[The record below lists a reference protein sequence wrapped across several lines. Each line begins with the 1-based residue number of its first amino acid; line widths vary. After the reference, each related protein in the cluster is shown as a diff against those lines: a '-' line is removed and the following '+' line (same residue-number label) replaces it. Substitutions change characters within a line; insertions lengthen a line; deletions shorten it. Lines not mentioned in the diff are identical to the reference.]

1 MKLFNVLPTAG
12 LIASLLSA
20 LIVGLSSA
28 TQVVAQVLAAPEIVE
43 IDRIVAVVNDDVIVY
58 SALQTRLGT
67 VVERLEDSGVPAPPG
82 DVLEKQVLEQLILD
96 RLQMQIAAD
105 TGVRIDDETLN
116 RQIADIARQNNLSL
130 REFRDVLQ
138 RDGYGFA
145 AFREEIRN
153 ELIKSRVQQRQ
164 IRSRVQVTDRDI
176 DDFLAT
182 REKQGGNTPEYRVAH
197 ILIAVP
203 DGASPEQLADARD
216 EIEDILARL
225 NAGANFGRTA
235 AAESDGRQALEG
247 GDLGWRKDGE
257 LPTLFEK
264 AVPELEKGEV
274 SGIIRSSSG
283 FHLVKLLDVRGAERH
298 VISQTRAR
306 HILIKTTEVVSGQDA
321 RERLRILRSRILN
334 GADFNQLARASSDD
348 PGSAVKGGSLGWLSP
363 GDTIPPFEKSMNALA
378 VGEISA
384 PFETEFGWHILQVL
398 GRRDRDST
406 DEVRR
411 ANAATAL
418 RDRKVDEELQS
429 WFRQIR
435 DEAYIEYRLDE

>member
-1 MKLFNVLPTAG
+1 LKRFNTLAPTS
-12 LIASLLSA
+12 LIASLIIGLVTGLA
-20 LIVGLSSA
+20 MATGVG
-28 TQVVAQVLAAPEIVE
+28 AQVAAPEIIE

-58 SALQTRLGT
+58 SEMRTRLDA
-67 VVERLEDSGVPAPPG
+67 VVQRLENSGVPAPPA

-96 RLQMQIAAD
+96 RLQMQMAAS
-105 TGVRIDDETLN
+105 TGIRVDDETLN

-130 REFRDVLQ
+130 REFRDVLA
-138 RDGYGFA
+138 RDGYDFA
-145 AFREEIRN
+145 GFREEIRN

-164 IRSRVQVTDRDI
+164 VEDRVQVTDRDI
-176 DDFLAT
+176 DNFLAT
-182 REKQGGNTPEYRVAH
+182 RAKQGGNNPEYRVGH

-203 DGASPEQLADARD
+203 DGASPEELADARD
-216 EIEDILARL
+216 EAEDILARL

-247 GDLGWRKDGE
+247 GDLGWRKGEE
-257 LPTLFEK
+257 LPTLFEEV
-264 AVPELEKGEV
+264 VPTLQKGEV
-274 SGIIRSSSG
+274 SDVLRSSSG
-283 FHLVKLLDVRGAERH
+283 FHLVKLLDVRGTERH
-298 VISQTRAR
+298 VIKQTHAQ
-306 HILIKTTEVVSGQDA
+306 HILIKTTEVISAEDA
-321 RERLRILRSRILN
+321 RSRLRVLRSRILN

-363 GDTIPPFEKSMNALA
+363 GDTIPPFEKTMDGLA
-378 VGEISA
+378 VGEIST
-384 PFETEFGWHILQVL
+384 PFETQFGWHIIQVL
-398 GRRDRDST
+398 ARRDRDST
-406 DEVRR
+406 EEVQR

>member
-1 MKLFNVLPTAG
+1 LKHFSAFGTAG
-12 LIASLLSA
+12 LIASLLCG
-20 LIVGLSSA
+20 LVLGLSSA
-28 TQVVAQVLAAPEIVE
+28 TQAVAQVLAAPEIVE

-58 SALQTRLGT
+58 SALQTRVRT
-67 VVERLEDSGVPAPPG
+67 VVEQLENSGVPAPPG
-82 DVLEKQVLEQLILD
+82 DVLEKQVLEQLIID

-105 TGVRIDDETLN
+105 TGIRIDDESLN

-130 REFRDVLQ
+130 RQFRDVLK
-138 RDGYGFA
+138 RDGYDFA

-164 IRSRVQVTDRDI
+164 VQSRVQVTDRDI
-176 DDFLAT
+176 DNFLAT
-182 REKQGGNTPEYRVAH
+182 REKQGGNTADYRIGH
-197 ILIAVP
+197 ILVAVP
-203 DGASPEQLADARD
+203 DGASPEQLAEARD

-257 LPTLFEK
+257 LPTLFENV
-264 AVPELEKGEV
+264 VPELKKGEV
-274 SGIIRSSSG
+274 SDIIRSSSG
-283 FHLVKLLDVRGAERH
+283 FHLVKLLDVRGTERH
-298 VISQTRAR
+298 VINQTHAQ
-306 HILIKTTEVVSGQDA
+306 HILIKTTEVVSGQDVRA
-321 RERLRILRSRILN
+321 RLLLLRSRILN

-363 GDTIPPFEKSMNALA
+363 GDTIPTFEKNMDALA
-378 VGEISA
+378 LGEISA
-384 PFETEFGWHILQVL
+384 PFETQFGWHILQVL

-406 DEVRR
+406 EEVRR

-418 RDRKVDEELQS
+418 RERKVDEELQS

>member
-1 MKLFNVLPTAG
+1 MKYSNRLAAAG
-12 LIASLLSA
+12 LMASLIGG
-20 LIVGLSSA
+20 LITGL
-28 TQVVAQVLAAPEIVE
+28 TFTPRVVAQAAAPEIVE
-43 IDRIVAVVNDDVIVY
+43 IDRIVAVVNNDVIVY
-58 SALQTRLGT
+58 SELRTRLKA
-67 VVERLEDSGVPAPPG
+67 VVQRLEDSGVPPPPV

-96 RLQMQIAAD
+96 RLQMQMAD
-105 TGVRIDDETLN
+105 STGIRIDDESLN

-130 REFRDVLQ
+130 REFRDVLS
-138 RDGYGFA
+138 RDGYDFV
-145 AFREEIRN
+145 AFREEIRD

-164 IRSRVQVTDRDI
+164 VQDRVQVTDRDI
-176 DDFLAT
+176 DNFLAT
-182 REKQGGNTPEYRVAH
+182 RAKQGGNNPEYRIGH

-216 EIEDILARL
+216 EAEDILARL

-247 GDLGWRKDGE
+247 CDLGWRKGGE
-257 LPTLFEK
+257 LPTLFENVAPK
-264 AVPELEKGEV
+264 LQKGEV
-274 SGIIRSSSG
+274 SDIIRSSSG

-298 VISQTRAR
+298 VIKQTHAQ
-306 HILIKTTEVVSGQDA
+306 HILIRTTAVISAEDA
-321 RERLRILRSRILN
+321 RSRLNVLRERIVN
-334 GADFNQLARASSDD
+334 GADFNQLAQASSDD

-363 GDTIPPFEKSMNALA
+363 GDTIPPFEKTMDELE
-378 VGEISA
+378 VGEISK
-384 PFETEFGWHILQVL
+384 PFETQFGWHIIQVV

-406 DEVRR
+406 EEVQR

-418 RDRKVDEELQS
+418 RERKVDEELQS

>member
-1 MKLFNVLPTAG
+1 LKLFKTLRTAG
-12 LIASLLSA
+12 LIASLLSG
-20 LIVGLSSA
+20 LMVGLSSA
-28 TQVVAQVLAAPEIVE
+28 TGAVAQVLAAPEIVE

-58 SALQTRLGT
+58 SALQTRLDA

-82 DVLEKQVLEQLILD
+82 DILEKQVLEQLIID

-105 TGVRIDDETLN
+105 TGVRIDDESLN

-130 REFRDVLQ
+130 REFRDLLK
-138 RDGYGFA
+138 RDGYDFA

-164 IRSRVQVTDRDI
+164 VQSRVQVTDRDI
-176 DDFLAT
+176 DNFLAT
-182 REKQGGNTPEYRVAH
+182 RDKQGGNTPEYRVAH

-257 LPTLFEK
+257 LPTLFENV
-264 AVPELEKGEV
+264 VPELEKGEISDV
-274 SGIIRSSSG
+274 IRSSSG
-283 FHLVKLLDVRGAERH
+283 FHLVKLLDVRGADRH
-298 VISQTRAR
+298 VIRQTHAQ
-306 HILIKTTEVVSGQDA
+306 HILIKTTEVVSSQDA
-321 RERLRILRSRILN
+321 RERLRVLRSRILN

-363 GDTIPPFEKSMNALA
+363 GDTIPPFEKSMDALA

-384 PFETEFGWHILQVL
+384 PFESQFGWHILQVL

-406 DEVRR
+406 EEVRR

-418 RDRKVDEELQS
+418 RERKVDEELQS

>member
-1 MKLFNVLPTAG
+1 MKYFNTLAAAG
-12 LIASLLSA
+12 LMASLIGG
-20 LIVGLSSA
+20 LITGL
-28 TQVVAQVLAAPEIVE
+28 TFTPRVVAQAAAPEIVE
-43 IDRIVAVVNDDVIVY
+43 IDRIVAVVNNDVIVY
-58 SALQTRLGT
+58 SELRTRLKA
-67 VVERLEDSGVPAPPG
+67 VVQRLEDSGVPPPPV

-96 RLQMQIAAD
+96 RLQMQMAD
-105 TGVRIDDETLN
+105 STGIRIDDESLN

-130 REFRDVLQ
+130 REFRDVLS
-138 RDGYGFA
+138 RDGYDFV
-145 AFREEIRN
+145 AFREEIRD

-164 IRSRVQVTDRDI
+164 VQDRVQVTDRDI
-176 DDFLAT
+176 DNFLAT
-182 REKQGGNTPEYRVAH
+182 RAKQGGNNPEYRIGH

-216 EIEDILARL
+216 EAEDILARL

-247 GDLGWRKDGE
+247 GDLGWRKGGE
-257 LPTLFEK
+257 LPTLFENVAPK
-264 AVPELEKGEV
+264 LQKGEV
-274 SGIIRSSSG
+274 SDIIRSSSG

-298 VISQTRAR
+298 VIKQTNAQ
-306 HILIKTTEVVSGQDA
+306 HILIRTTAVISAEDA
-321 RERLRILRSRILN
+321 RSRLNVLRERIVN
-334 GADFNQLARASSDD
+334 GADFNQLAQASSDD

-363 GDTIPPFEKSMNALA
+363 GDTIPPFEKTMDELE
-378 VGEISA
+378 VGEISK
-384 PFETEFGWHILQVL
+384 PFETQFGWHIIQVV

-406 DEVRR
+406 EEVQR

-418 RDRKVDEELQS
+418 RERKVDEELQS